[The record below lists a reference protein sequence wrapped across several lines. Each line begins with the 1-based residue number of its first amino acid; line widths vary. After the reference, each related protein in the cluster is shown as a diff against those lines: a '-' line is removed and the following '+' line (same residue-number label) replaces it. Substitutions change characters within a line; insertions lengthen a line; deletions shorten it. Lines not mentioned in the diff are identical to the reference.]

1 MVVCVLIP
9 RFRLLTALDT
19 RRELLREPVTLAP
32 EPDREQV
39 VGEASGA
46 AEALGIH
53 AGMRLGEA
61 LARCPEL
68 RLVPPDPERSAAAWE
83 SVVEALEQI
92 GAAVEPAR
100 PGEAYFDARGL
111 RRLYGGH
118 LEGVLHKT
126 RKALAMPARIGAA
139 PSRFCSFAAATSA
152 RPGRAARIVPAG
164 AERSFL
170 APQPVGLL
178 RARPEIAARS
188 RRDDL
193 PTMLEKLGVRT
204 LGELAA
210 LRPAEMADRFGR
222 QGLRARE
229 LAGGADSPLR
239 PRGAGEQLAERLEL
253 PEAASGAQLER
264 ALELLI
270 DRLLARPERRGR
282 SFRKVRLSGRFVE
295 QGAWRRDVPMR
306 QATADR
312 ERLRLALVPRLS
324 ELPAP
329 IEQLGVTV
337 VAFGPP
343 VADQTSLVEPDHTER
358 RRRLGEAVRQ
368 TRAAAGAEAVL
379 RVLEV
384 EPASRVPERRSLLTP
399 FPE

>member
-9 RFRLLTALDT
+9 RFRLLTALGT
-19 RRELLREPVTLAP
+19 RRELLREPVALAP

-61 LARCPEL
+61 LGRCPEL
-68 RLVPPDPERSAAAWE
+68 RLVPSDPERAAAAWE
-83 SVVEALEQI
+83 SVIEALERI
-92 GAAVEPAR
+92 GAAVEATQ

-126 RKALAMPARIGAA
+126 RRALAMPARIGAA
-139 PSRFCSFAAATSA
+139 PSRFCAFAAATSA

-164 AERSFL
+164 AERAFL
-170 APQPVGLL
+170 ASHPVALL
-178 RARPEIAARS
+178 RARPEIAERS

-193 PTMLEKLGVRT
+193 PTVLEKLGVRT

-210 LRPAEMADRFGR
+210 LRPAEMADRFGP
-222 QGLRARE
+222 QGSRARE
-229 LAGGADSPLR
+229 LAGGADSSLR
-239 PRGAGEQLAERLEL
+239 PRGAGEQLSERLEL

-264 ALELLI
+264 TLELLI

-282 SFRKVRLSGRFVE
+282 SFRKLRLSGRFVE

-329 IEQLGVTV
+329 IEQLRVTA

-343 VADQTSLVEPDHTER
+343 VADQTSFAEPDHSER

-368 TRAAAGAEAVL
+368 TRAAAGSEAVL

-384 EPASRVPERRSLLTP
+384 DPASRVPERRALLTP

>member
-9 RFRLLTALDT
+9 RFRLLTALGT
-19 RRELLREPVTLAP
+19 RRELLREPVALAP

-39 VGEASGA
+39 VGEASGT

-68 RLVPPDPERSAAAWE
+68 RLVPPDPERAAAAWE
-83 SVVEALEQI
+83 SVIEALERI
-92 GAAVEPAR
+92 GAAVEPAH
-100 PGEAYFDARGL
+100 PGEAYFDAHGL

-126 RKALAMPARIGAA
+126 RKALAMPARLGAA
-139 PSRFCSFAAATSA
+139 PSRFCAFAAATSA

-170 APQPVGLL
+170 ASQPIGLL
-178 RARPEIAARS
+178 RARPEIAERS

-193 PTMLEKLGVRT
+193 PTVLEKLGVRT
-204 LGELAA
+204 LGALAA
-210 LRPAEMADRFGR
+210 LRPAEMADRFGPR
-222 QGLRARE
+222 GLRAHE

-239 PRGAGEQLAERLEL
+239 PRGPGEQLAERLDL

-264 ALELLI
+264 TLELLI

-282 SFRKVRLSGRFVE
+282 SFRKLRLSGRFVE

-329 IEQLGVTV
+329 IEQLRVTV
-337 VAFGPP
+337 VSFGPP
-343 VADQTSLVEPDHTER
+343 VADQISLAEPDQTER

-368 TRAAAGAEAVL
+368 TRAAAGSEAVL

-384 EPASRVPERRSLLTP
+384 DPASRVPERRSLLTP